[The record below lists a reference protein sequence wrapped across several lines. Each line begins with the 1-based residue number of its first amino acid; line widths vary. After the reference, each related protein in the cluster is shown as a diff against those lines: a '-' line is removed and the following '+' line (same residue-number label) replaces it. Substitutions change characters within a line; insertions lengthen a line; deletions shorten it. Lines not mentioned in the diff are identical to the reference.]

1 MKRSTILFFILVLFS
16 SVSSFAQNNNVD
28 KKKWLKEIQ
37 EYKHEFLIKELD
49 LTKEQ
54 QEKFLPM
61 YDEMD
66 CKIRQVN
73 DQARDYQR
81 KVRQMK
87 DNATELEYEKA
98 AEAQFEVRS
107 KEGEI
112 EKAYFSKFKTVLT
125 PKQLFR
131 LKHAEWK
138 FTKELMHQHS
148 RMKAERR

>member
-1 MKRSTILFFILVLFS
+1 MKQSAIIAFILVLFTS
-16 SVSSFAQNNNVD
+16 ASSFAQNNVD
-28 KKKWLKEIQ
+28 RKKWLKEIQ

-81 KVRQMK
+81 KVRHMK
-87 DNATELEYEKA
+87 DKASELEYEKA
-98 AEAQFEVRS
+98 AEAQFEVKA

-112 EKAYFSKFKTVLT
+112 EKSYFSKFKTVLT

-138 FTKELMHQHS
+138 FTKELMKQHS
-148 RMKAERR
+148 RMKSERK

>member
-1 MKRSTILFFILVLFS
+1 MKQSAIIAFILILFTS
-16 SVSSFAQNNNVD
+16 ASSFAQNNVD
-28 KKKWLKEIQ
+28 RKKWLKEIQ

-87 DNATELEYEKA
+87 DKASELEYEKA
-98 AEAQFEVRS
+98 AEAQFEVKA

-112 EKAYFSKFKTVLT
+112 EKSYFSKFKTVLT

-138 FTKELMHQHS
+138 FTKELMKQHS
-148 RMKAERR
+148 RMKSERK

>member
-1 MKRSTILFFILVLFS
+1 MKQSAIIAFILVLFTS
-16 SVSSFAQNNNVD
+16 ASSFAQNNVD
-28 KKKWLKEIQ
+28 RKKWLKEIQ

-87 DNATELEYEKA
+87 DKASELEYEKA
-98 AEAQFEVRS
+98 AEAQFEVKA

-112 EKAYFSKFKTVLT
+112 EKSYFSKFKTVLT

-138 FTKELMHQHS
+138 FTKELMKQHS
-148 RMKAERR
+148 RMKSERK

>member
-1 MKRSTILFFILVLFS
+1 MKQSAIIAFILVLFTS
-16 SVSSFAQNNNVD
+16 ASSFAQNNVD
-28 KKKWLKEIQ
+28 RKKWLKEIQ

-81 KVRQMK
+81 KIRQMK
-87 DNATELEYEKA
+87 DKASELEYEKA
-98 AEAQFEVRS
+98 AEAQFEVKA

-112 EKAYFSKFKTVLT
+112 EKSYFSKFKTVLT

-138 FTKELMHQHS
+138 FTKELMKQHS
-148 RMKAERR
+148 RMKSERK

>member
-1 MKRSTILFFILVLFS
+1 MKQSAIIAFILILFTS
-16 SVSSFAQNNNVD
+16 ASSFAQNNVD
-28 KKKWLKEIQ
+28 RKKWLKEIQ

-81 KVRQMK
+81 KIRQMK
-87 DNATELEYEKA
+87 DKASELEYEKA
-98 AEAQFEVRS
+98 AEAQFEVKA

-112 EKAYFSKFKTVLT
+112 EKSYFSKFKTVLT

-138 FTKELMHQHS
+138 FTKELMKQHS
-148 RMKAERR
+148 RMKSERK

>member
-1 MKRSTILFFILVLFS
+1 MKHSAIIAFFLVLVTS
-16 SVSSFAQNNNVD
+16 MASFAQNNNVD

-37 EYKHEFLIKELD
+37 EYKHEFLIKELE

-61 YDEMD
+61 YDDMEY
-66 CKIRQVN
+66 KLRQVN
-73 DQARDYQR
+73 DQARDYHQ

-87 DNATELEYEKA
+87 DNATEMEYEKA
-98 AEAQFEVRS
+98 AEAQFEIKS

-112 EKAYFSKFKTVLT
+112 EKSYFSKFKTVLT
-125 PKQLFR
+125 AKQLFR

-138 FTKELMHQHS
+138 FTRELMKQHS
-148 RMKAERR
+148 RMKAERK